1 MAEAVGLAR
10 TVVDTQ
16 RDEPLI
22 ITVTDDRPSDV
33 EAVKQEL
40 QDSYAPVCS
49 LTVATDCEP
58 GTLAPDAS
66 TLAPYYERQ
75 VAVYNVDAIDD
86 RLDQFASLLTGL

>member
-1 MAEAVGLAR
+1 
-10 TVVDTQ
+10 
-16 RDEPLI
+16 
-22 ITVTDDRPSDV
+22 
-33 EAVKQEL
+33 
-40 QDSYAPVCS
+40 

-75 VAVYNVDAIDD
+75 VAVYNIDAIDD